1 MSSPSNSSAPSARPA
16 PVPAGLGST
25 PAPQP
30 RTSGHAHRLNGWRG
44 VARILAF
51 FAFAILL
58 IYGLHFAV
66 NRGLRQITTSKYG
79 AFNALVS
86 GSANADIL
94 INGSS
99 RALNH
104 YDPRTLQAETGLRT
118 YNLGMNAS
126 QSDVQLA
133 VLRTYLK
140 HNRAPKLL
148 IHNLD
153 LFSFEGTRKG
163 ELYNPAL
170 FVPYLGDDEL
180 FKPLVE
186 IDSEVWK
193 WKYIPLY
200 GYTVPDMSF
209 SWIFGLMGLAGVQP
223 PEDYIN
229 GFNPRY
235 GTWNEDFEH
244 FRVTIKDGVTYRIEP
259 RAVQA
264 LMKIVETSLAHG
276 AQPVLVY
283 SPEYHEM
290 QALEINR
297 AEIIALFEKIA
308 LHYKVTFLDY
318 SASPISR
325 DKTMFINS
333 QHLNNVGAEAFSRLL
348 SADLRAKNILR

>member
-1 MSSPSNSSAPSARPA
+1 MSSPLQKAHPSRPPTSPAGTPDSSAERRSPA
-16 PVPAGLGST
+16 
-25 PAPQP
+25 
-30 RTSGHAHRLNGWRG
+30 LNGWRG
-44 VARILAF
+44 VVRIAAF
-51 FAFAILL
+51 FVVMTGL
-58 IYGLHFAV
+58 IYGLHFTL
-66 NRGLRQITTSKYG
+66 NHGLRQVRTSKYG
-79 AFNALVS
+79 AFNALAS
-86 GSANADIL
+86 GTADADIV
-94 INGSS
+94 ISGSS

-104 YDPRTLQAETGLRT
+104 YDPRIFQATTGLRT

-140 HNRAPKLL
+140 RNRPPKLL

-180 FKPLVE
+180 FKPLLA

-200 GYTVPDMSF
+200 GYTVPDMTF
-209 SWIFGLMGLAGVQP
+209 SWTLGLLRLAGIDP

-235 GTWNEDFEH
+235 GTWNADFDQ
-244 FRVTIKDGVTYRIEP
+244 FRTTLKANVTYRIEP
-259 RAVQA
+259 TAVQA
-264 LMKIVETSLAHG
+264 LMKIVETALERGIS
-276 AQPVLVY
+276 PVLVY

-290 QALEINR
+290 QALEVNR
-297 AEIIALFEKIA
+297 GEIIALFESIARQYKIP
-308 LHYKVTFLDY
+308 FIDY
-318 SASPISR
+318 STSTFSKNR
-325 DKTMFINS
+325 DLFINS
-333 QHLNNVGAEAFSRLL
+333 QHLNNVGAEAFSKHL
-348 SADLRAKNILR
+348 SADLMERKILR

>member
-1 MSSPSNSSAPSARPA
+1 M
-16 PVPAGLGST
+16 
-25 PAPQP
+25 
-30 RTSGHAHRLNGWRG
+30 
-44 VARILAF
+44 AF
-51 FAFAILL
+51 FALVSLL

-66 NRGLRQITTSKYG
+66 NHGLRQIRTSKYG
-79 AFNALVS
+79 AFNALAS
-86 GSANADIL
+86 GTANADIL
-94 INGSS
+94 ISGSS

-104 YDPRTLQAETGLRT
+104 YDPRIFQAATGLRT

-133 VLRTYLK
+133 VLQTYLK
-140 HNRAPKLL
+140 HNRAPKLV

-180 FKPLVE
+180 FKPLVA

-209 SWIFGLMGLAGVQP
+209 SWALGLARLVGIDP
-223 PEDYIN
+223 AEDYID

-235 GTWNEDFEH
+235 GTWNADFDQ
-244 FRVTIKDGVTYRIEP
+244 FRSTLKEGVTYRIEP
-259 RAVQA
+259 AAVQA
-264 LMKIVETSLAHG
+264 LRKIIETCRARGISVA
-276 AQPVLVY
+276 LVF
-283 SPEYHEM
+283 SPEYLEM

-297 AEIIALFEKIA
+297 AEIIALFQKLARSHE
-308 LHYKVTFLDY
+308 VPFLDY
-318 SASPISR
+318 SASALSR
-325 DKTMFINS
+325 DQSLFVNS
-333 QHLNNVGAEAFSRLL
+333 QHLNASGAEAFSKELAAEL
-348 SADLRAKNILR
+348 VAKNIVK